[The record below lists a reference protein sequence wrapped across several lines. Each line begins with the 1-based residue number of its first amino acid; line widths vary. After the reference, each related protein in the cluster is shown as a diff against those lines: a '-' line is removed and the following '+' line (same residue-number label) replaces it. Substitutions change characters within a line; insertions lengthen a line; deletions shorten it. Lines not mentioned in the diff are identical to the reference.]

1 MGELDVEFEKIV
13 LGLTL
18 LLLSS
23 TLLVLPSGKT
33 CDGGHVIYS
42 GEVRSLDWGMVLLFH
57 QKWPLYR
64 FSVGSAG
71 RTRSRLPR

>member
-42 GEVRSLDWGMVLLFH
+42 GEVRSLDWGDGPTISPEMALISLQRWQCRANPESF
-57 QKWPLYR
+57 PE
-64 FSVGSAG
+64 
-71 RTRSRLPR
+71 